1 MLFITKNQYSI
12 GYSVV
17 QFNVHEKKDFC
28 NKCTYRKWISAISQ
42 SGNKKLFC
50 MSVALNMFRSF
61 GFDRDQMIS
70 NLQRM
75 FPAWIMTLSI
85 WLISSGGQSTTKQ
98 ISTSSTDYLNGIG
111 TISSRMAYLLLLPV
125 FLSLSCM
132 LFPIFQILLAASVW
146 KTTKHTFL
154 YP

>member
-1 MLFITKNQYSI
+1 MLFITKNQYSV

-75 FPAWIMTLSI
+75 FPAWIMTFSI
-85 WLISSGGQSTTKQ
+85 WLISSGGQSTTK
-98 ISTSSTDYLNGIG
+98 
-111 TISSRMAYLLLLPV
+111 
-125 FLSLSCM
+125 
-132 LFPIFQILLAASVW
+132 
-146 KTTKHTFL
+146 
-154 YP
+154 

>member
-1 MLFITKNQYSI
+1 MLFITKNQYSV

-50 MSVALNMFRSF
+50 MSVASNMFRSF

-75 FPAWIMTLSI
+75 FPAWIMTFSI
-85 WLISSGGQSTTKQ
+85 WLISSGGQSTTK
-98 ISTSSTDYLNGIG
+98 
-111 TISSRMAYLLLLPV
+111 
-125 FLSLSCM
+125 
-132 LFPIFQILLAASVW
+132 
-146 KTTKHTFL
+146 
-154 YP
+154 